1 MSIYPLNL
9 DAAYPPIKET
19 IPASSRGYHTNNKYD
34 SVPPLM
40 SDGRAIQAAYQPL
53 DVANLAQL
61 NASGVKT
68 NWEYRRYL
76 TANALD
82 IMRQNYL
89 ETSNDCGY
97 VARFADV
104 AGYTTP
110 QSFTGNNEDRIRNS
124 KGYETSDL
132 KELYLSKEQLN
143 ARMIAPEL
151 TQEQLLKMRI

>member
-40 SDGRAIQAAYQPL
+40 SDGRALQAAYQPL
-53 DVANLAQL
+53 DVANMAWVKT
-61 NASGVKT
+61 SGVKT
-68 NWEYRRYL
+68 NWEYRKYL

-89 ETSNDCGY
+89 ESSNDCGY

-104 AGYTTP
+104 AGYTSPMTY
-110 QSFTGNNEDRIRNS
+110 TGQNETAIRSSN
-124 KGYETSDL
+124 GYEASDL
-132 KELYLSKEQLN
+132 KELYLSREQLN
-143 ARMIAPEL
+143 ARMVAQEL
-151 TQEQLLKMRI
+151 TQEQLIKMR